1 MQLISWNTFRT
12 TLTKRDRMCWH
23 SLYIV
28 WITMYMTWHRTTI
41 IWDCFRNMMKRCRIW
56 TPIMIGSMA
65 VIIWWFV
72 MMIIIDWSRISRVI
86 IPRYWRSLL
95 FRKKKR
101 KMKIGRTRVLL
112 LVLTILKTNSL
123 SRLFV
128 KLILVKILG
137 SKVMSIKS
145 SRLLDPIR
153 AKMSMLMI

>member
-1 MQLISWNTFRT
+1 
-12 TLTKRDRMCWH
+12 
-23 SLYIV
+23 
-28 WITMYMTWHRTTI
+28 
-41 IWDCFRNMMKRCRIW
+41 
-56 TPIMIGSMA
+56 
-65 VIIWWFV
+65 
-72 MMIIIDWSRISRVI
+72 
-86 IPRYWRSLL
+86 
-95 FRKKKR
+95 
-101 KMKIGRTRVLL
+101 MKIGRTRVLL